1 MSVDLAALG
10 IAADKLPV
18 HIAIIMDGNGRWAK
32 RRFLPRNAGHR
43 QGAEAFRNTLKTCV
57 SLGIKHLSVYVFST
71 ENWRRPEQEVGFLM
85 DLLGYLID
93 REIAQLK
100 KNGIRMKVLGR
111 VQALPEM
118 LQEKVR
124 RLESETEA
132 NTAIQANLLINYGG
146 RAEIVD
152 AIQEIAQSVLQ
163 GTTAV
168 TDINERMVSDHL
180 YSRGIPDP
188 DLLIRTGGDFRV
200 SNFLLWQAAYT
211 ELVITD
217 TLWPDFGKEALID
230 AIKVYQGRD
239 RRFGGVN
246 EK

>member
-1 MSVDLAALG
+1 MSADLASLG
-10 IAADKLPV
+10 LSADKMPA

-43 QGAEAFRNTLKTCV
+43 QGAEAFRETLKTCT

-85 DLLGYLID
+85 DLLGYLMD

-100 KNGIRMKVLGR
+100 KKGVRMKVLGR
-111 VQALPEM
+111 VHALPEM

-124 RLESETEA
+124 RLESETA
-132 NTAIQANLLINYGG
+132 HNTDIQANLLINYGG
-146 RAEIVD
+146 RAEIID
-152 AIQEIAQSVLQ
+152 AIQAISQEVLQ
-163 GTTAV
+163 GRLNSA
-168 TDINERMVSDHL
+168 DIDERCVSEHL
-180 YSRGIPDP
+180 YSKGIPDP

-217 TLWPDFGKEALID
+217 TLWPDFGKESLIE
-230 AIKVYQGRD
+230 AIRVYQGRE
-239 RRFGGVN
+239 RRFGGVH

>member
-1 MSVDLAALG
+1 MSEDLS
-10 IAADKLPV
+10 PV
-18 HIAIIMDGNGRWAK
+18 GEGAKKMPDHVAIIMDGNGRWAK

-43 QGAEAFRNTLKTCV
+43 QGAEAFKETLKACM

-93 REIAQLK
+93 REIVQLK
-100 KNGIRMKVLGR
+100 KNGVRMKVLGR
-111 VQALPEM
+111 IKALPEI
-118 LQEKVR
+118 LQEKVAK
-124 RLESETEA
+124 LEFETA
-132 NTAIQANLLINYGG
+132 DNTAIQANLLINYGG

-152 AIQEIAQSVLQ
+152 AIKEISQEVLL
-163 GTTAV
+163 GRLLASEIDETC
-168 TDINERMVSDHL
+168 VSAHM
-180 YSRGIPDP
+180 YTRGIPDP

-217 TLWPDFGKEALID
+217 TLWPDFDKDTLMEAIR
-230 AIKVYQGRD
+230 VYQSRD
-239 RRFGGVN
+239 RRFGGVH

>member
-1 MSVDLAALG
+1 MTEDLSQLNLAQDNIPA
-10 IAADKLPV
+10 

-43 QGAEAFRNTLKTCV
+43 QGAEAFRETLKSCI
-57 SLGIKHLSVYVFST
+57 SLGIKNLSVYVFST
-71 ENWRRPEQEVGFLM
+71 ENWRRPDQEVGFLM

-93 REIAQLK
+93 REITQLK
-100 KNGIRMKVLGR
+100 KNGVRMKVLGR
-111 VQALPEM
+111 IHALPEM
-118 LQEKVR
+118 LQEKIKK
-124 RLESETEA
+124 LESETAE

-152 AIQEIAQSVLQ
+152 AIKEISQEVLH
-163 GTTAV
+163 GRLISS
-168 TDINERMVSDHL
+168 DIDESCVSKYL
-180 YSRGIPDP
+180 YTRGIPDP

-200 SNFLLWQAAYT
+200 SNFLLWQSAYT

-217 TLWPDFGKEALID
+217 TLWPDFGKETLVD
-230 AIKVYQGRD
+230 AIRVYQSRD
-239 RRFGGVN
+239 RRFGGVH

>member
-230 AIKVYQGRD
+230 SIKVYQGRD

>member
-1 MSVDLAALG
+1 MSADLAALG
-10 IAADKLPV
+10 LSADTIPG

-43 QGAEAFRNTLKTCV
+43 QGAETFKETLKTCV

-85 DLLGYLID
+85 DLMSYLID
-93 REIAQLK
+93 REIAHLK
-100 KNGIRMKVLGR
+100 TNGIRMKVLGR
-111 VQALPEM
+111 IQALPEM

-124 RLESETEA
+124 RLESETA
-132 NTAIQANLLINYGG
+132 QNTAIQANLLINYGS

-152 AIQEIAQSVLQ
+152 AIQEIAQEVLH
-163 GTTAV
+163 GRLSSDAI
-168 TDINERMVSDHL
+168 DERCVSEHL
-180 YSRGIPDP
+180 YTRGIPDP

-200 SNFLLWQAAYT
+200 SNFLLWQSAYT

-217 TLWPDFGKEALID
+217 TLWPDFDKNALVD
-230 AIKVYQGRD
+230 AIRIYQGRD
-239 RRFGGVN
+239 RRFGGIH

>member
-217 TLWPDFGKEALID
+217 TLWPDFGKEALIE

>member
-1 MSVDLAALG
+1 MSEDLSQLG
-10 IAADKLPV
+10 LVTEKMPAHV
-18 HIAIIMDGNGRWAK
+18 AIIMDGNGRWAK

-43 QGAEAFRNTLKTCV
+43 QGAEAFRETLKACM

-93 REIAQLK
+93 REIVQLK
-100 KNGIRMKVLGR
+100 KNGVRMKVLGR
-111 VQALPEM
+111 IQALPEM
-118 LQEKVR
+118 LQEKVAK
-124 RLESETEA
+124 LEAETA
-132 NTAIQANLLINYGG
+132 DNTTIQANLLINYGG

-152 AIQEIAQSVLQ
+152 AIKEISQEVLQ
-163 GTTAV
+163 GHLMASEI
-168 TDINERMVSDHL
+168 DELCVSQHM
-180 YSRGIPDP
+180 YTREIPDP

-217 TLWPDFGKEALID
+217 TLWPDFGKDTLID
-230 AIKVYQGRD
+230 AIRVYQGRD
-239 RRFGGVN
+239 RRFGGVH

>member
-1 MSVDLAALG
+1 MSEDLDLSG
-10 IAADKLPV
+10 LLPEKMPA
-18 HIAIIMDGNGRWAK
+18 HIAVIMDGNGRWAK

-43 QGAEAFRNTLKTCV
+43 QGAEAFRETLKACM

-71 ENWRRPEQEVGFLM
+71 ENWRRPDQEVGFLM

-93 REIAQLK
+93 REIVQLK
-100 KNGIRMKVLGR
+100 KNGVRMKALGR
-111 VQALPEM
+111 IHALPEM
-118 LQEKVR
+118 LQEKVKK
-124 RLESETEA
+124 LEAETAE
-132 NTAIQANLLINYGG
+132 NSRIQANLLINYGG

-152 AIQEIAQSVLQ
+152 AIKEISQNVLQ
-163 GTTAV
+163 GKIQSS
-168 TDINERMVSDHL
+168 DINETTVSNHL
-180 YSRGIPDP
+180 YTREIPDP

-217 TLWPDFGKEALID
+217 TLWPDFDKKALIE
-230 AIKVYQGRD
+230 AIRIYQSRD
-239 RRFGGVN
+239 RRFGAVH

>member
-1 MSVDLAALG
+1 MSEDLATVG
-10 IAADKLPV
+10 EGAANMPAHV
-18 HIAIIMDGNGRWAK
+18 AIIMDGNGRWAK

-43 QGAEAFRNTLKTCV
+43 QGAEAFRETLKACM
-57 SLGIKHLSVYVFST
+57 SLGIKNLSVYVFST

-93 REIAQLK
+93 REIVQLK
-100 KNGIRMKVLGR
+100 KNGVRMKVLGR
-111 VQALPEM
+111 IHALPEM
-118 LQEKVR
+118 LQEKVAK
-124 RLESETEA
+124 LESETAE

-152 AIQEIAQSVLQ
+152 AIKEISQEVLH
-163 GTTAV
+163 GRLMASEI
-168 TDINERMVSDHL
+168 DENCVSSHM
-180 YSRGIPDP
+180 YTRGIPDP

-217 TLWPDFGKEALID
+217 TLWPDFGKENLIE
-230 AIKVYQGRD
+230 AIRVYQSRD
-239 RRFGGVN
+239 RRFGGVH